1 LKRCDNNKMFFSK
14 GNLDRQA
21 YAELVRNHSARIFA
35 ICFSMLSNR
44 EDAEDVTQ
52 LTFLKG
58 FSDIKQLRDINK
70 FGAWITQIAKHMC
83 LDFLRRKKL
92 NKIAIKQMT
101 VDDVKEQPAYD
112 DNKYSRLQSAL
123 MQLKEEY
130 RLPLMLYYFDGKST
144 KKIAESL
151 GISVD
156 LTHTHLSR
164 ARKKLRQ
171 LLSTKG
177 GA

>member
-1 LKRCDNNKMFFSK
+1 LKRCDNNKLFFSK

-21 YAELVRNHSARIFA
+21 YAELVREYSARIFA
-35 ICFSMLSNR
+35 ICFSILSSR
-44 EDAEDVTQ
+44 EDAEDITQ
-52 LTFLKG
+52 QAFLKG
-58 FSDIKQLRDINK
+58 YSDIRQLRDINK
-70 FGAWITQIAKHMC
+70 FGPWITQIAKRMC
-83 LDFLRRKKL
+83 LDLLRRKKM
-92 NKIAIKQMT
+92 NKTALKKMI
-101 VDDVKEQPAYD
+101 VDDVKDQPAYD
-112 DNKYSRLQSAL
+112 DNKYSKLQSAL

-151 GISVD
+151 DITVD
-156 LTHTHLSR
+156 LAHTHLSR

>member
-1 LKRCDNNKMFFSK
+1 MESNNKKLIFSK
-14 GNLDRQA
+14 GNLDRHT
-21 YAELVRNHSARIFA
+21 YAELVRENSARIFA
-35 ICFSMLSNR
+35 MCFSMLSNR
-44 EDAEDVTQ
+44 EDAEDITQ
-52 LTFLKG
+52 QVFLRG
-58 FSDIKQLRDINK
+58 FSDIKQLCDISK
-70 FGAWITQIAKHMC
+70 FSAWITQIAKRMC
-83 LDFLRRKKL
+83 LDLMRRRKL
-92 NKIAIKQMT
+92 NKIALKRIA
-101 VDDVKEQPAYD
+101 VDNVKDEPVYD

-151 GISVD
+151 EITVD
-156 LTHTHLSR
+156 LAHTHLSR

-171 LLSTKG
+171 LLSTEG